1 MTRKQPPSR
10 RAIER
15 AAENDP
21 RELRTPAPTAAERQH
36 LAATARF
43 APFSKHKKHPTAYRL
58 PPYEGQDEDPTYC
71 DDHAKFMPADMVRAG
86 DLLKR
91 GILAGL
97 WGDKFRKGD
106 PSLLWTVDDNG
117 WIYEARI
124 TNPGYGGY
132 HAYPVLKNE
141 AIARK
146 VLARYREHVE
156 EKPNPVLQAALTKAL
171 ERYS

>member
-1 MTRKQPPSR
+1 MPRKKPPSR

-15 AAENDP
+15 SAESDP
-21 RELRTPAPTAAERQH
+21 RELRTPAPTTGECSQF
-36 LAATARF
+36 AATASF
-43 APFSKHKKHPTAYRL
+43 APYSKHKKHPSAYKL
-58 PPYEGQDEDPTYC
+58 QPYEGQDEDPTYC
-71 DDHAKFMPADMVRAG
+71 DDHAKFGPEDMTRAN

-97 WGDKFRKGD
+97 WGDKLAKGN
-106 PSLLWTVDDNG
+106 PSLLWTIDDNG

-156 EKPNPVLQAALTKAL
+156 NAPTEKLQTALTNAL
-171 ERYS
+171 DRYS